1 MKIFRI
7 IVLNLFLLAS
17 VPAQSVAAPSDWQ
30 GKWDSAR
37 KPVENPVVYY
47 YYEITKASEGF
58 NWKSVNRDVPY
69 GPNERIRVG
78 HADFVSQSQAVD
90 SDNKLT
96 FYLSVG
102 ESGERRL
109 EVSSQGSDNE
119 IFYFVP
125 AFYKAGFDCRKASTA
140 IEKSICTDKRIA
152 MADLQINQQYK
163 KARKKLSGIER
174 KSLRSSQR
182 SWIKQRNKCFVAD
195 NVDMSCLALSYANRL
210 ATLQK
215 INNPALGKGGGVDSD
230 YLEGLKQT
238 QAVINNTV
246 PILLIVAREQ
256 PDWAVDLMKRSATYR
271 VEKIADKT
279 VLSITYDYASVCW
292 PADCMVHVNLIISVD
307 GSGKYKVV
315 KKQLSENI

>member
-1 MKIFRI
+1 MRTFRFFI
-7 IVLNLFLLAS
+7 LNLLLLAS
-17 VPAQSVAAPSDWQ
+17 ITAQSVAVSSGWQ
-30 GKWDSAR
+30 GKWDSAP

-69 GPNERIRVG
+69 GPNERVRVG
-78 HADFVSQSQAVD
+78 RADFVSQSQAVD

-96 FYLSVG
+96 FNLSVS

-109 EVSSQGSDNE
+109 LVSSQGLDNE

-125 AFYKAGFDCRKASTA
+125 VFFKAGFDCRKASTA

-163 KARKKLSGIER
+163 KARKKLSSIDR

-182 SWIKQRNKCFVAD
+182 SWIKQRNKCFVAGK
-195 NVDMSCLALSYANRL
+195 VDMSCLALSYANRL

-215 INNPALGKGGGVDSD
+215 INNPALGKGDGVDSD
-230 YLEGLKQT
+230 YLAGLEQT
-238 QAVINNTV
+238 KAVINNTV
-246 PILLIVAREQ
+246 PILLIVASEQ
-256 PDWAVDLMKRSATYR
+256 PDWAIDLMKRSATYK
-271 VEKIADKT
+271 VEKMADKT
-279 VLSITYDYASVCW
+279 VLSIFYDYASVCW
-292 PADCMVHVNLIISVD
+292 PADCMVHVNLIIGLD
-307 GSGKYKVV
+307 NSGKHRVV
-315 KKQLSENI
+315 RKQLSENI